1 MTQSSPGPGELGVPM
16 GLGSLWMNVGIAAG
30 WLAIAAIAVIGLH
43 FGRDLPRIRAPM
55 VLLLVAAMLL
65 TAISVDDVRALIMG
79 WIEPLAVELGAVAL
93 IVAAFSFLPGHW
105 QRISEAVRSLADE
118 ESSYR
123 SLFEHS
129 DDGLYQTTADGRVL
143 RANVAFARLL
153 GFDSAD
159 EIMAADLNVGAGL
172 YVVEHRRRE
181 FMEAVAAN
189 GKVEHFESQIL
200 RRDGTVIWVSESAH
214 AVRDRDGWLVCFEGK
229 VTDITS
235 RKRAEEQRDRV
246 FHLANDMLCIAG
258 LDGRIE
264 RVNPAFER
272 VLGFGETELVGRPLF
287 DLFHPEDALAGTV
300 EFTKLGQGLPMV
312 DFAARCRVKDD
323 GYRSLSWTLMPVG
336 DRAQAVARDLTE
348 RRSVEEQLRLASTV
362 FETAGEAIIVTDA
375 NQRIQKVNHAF
386 TIITGFREEDV
397 VGQTPRVLSS
407 GRHEPSFY
415 EAMAA
420 MLSTTGHWQGEVW
433 NRRKNGE
440 LYVEWLNFAAV
451 RDSAGGI
458 VNFVGVFSDI
468 TRRKQDEERIRH
480 QANYDALTQL
490 PNRWLFQARLAQ
502 AIERCRPSGNKL
514 ALLSVNVNQ
523 FKFVNDSL
531 GHRAGDELLK
541 ELARRLL
548 GVVRRG
554 DTVARLGGDEFAMIV
569 EDFRDDEPIEILPER
584 LLRSVAE
591 PFRLES
597 GELVVGA
604 SLGVALYPG
613 DGTDVETLTRNAA
626 TAMRHAKEQRSSAF
640 RFFDG
645 GMETRA
651 LERLKLETRLRRA
664 LEKGEFEVHYQP
676 QFDISSRGL
685 IGAEALIRWTDPELG
700 PVSPGIF
707 IPVAESSGLI
717 VAIGQ
722 WVLREVCRQIV
733 AWQAAGHRVPRI
745 AVNLSFLQFRRPD
758 FLDSVKA
765 IIVEAGITGDQLEF
779 ELTESIV
786 MHDAEQA
793 ISTLTQLRELGIE
806 LAIDDFGTGYSS
818 LNRLKRMPIQTL
830 KIDRC
835 FINDVT
841 RSADDATIV
850 QAILSMAH
858 SLNLKVV
865 AEGVETEAQLA
876 FLAGKRCDSAQG
888 FLLSRPLA
896 AAKFAALMTEWE
908 SSRIAAAD

>member
-1 MTQSSPGPGELGVPM
+1 M
-16 GLGSLWMNVGIAAG
+16 GLSSLWMNVGVAAG
-30 WLAIAAIAVIGLH
+30 WLAVAAIAVIGLH
-43 FGRDLPRIRAPM
+43 FVRDLPRLRVPM
-55 VLLLVAAMLL
+55 LLLLAAALLL
-65 TAISVDDVRALIMG
+65 TAVSVDDARAIVAG
-79 WIEPLAVELGAVAL
+79 WIDPHAVELGAVVL
-93 IVAAFSFLPGHW
+93 IVASFVLLPGHW
-105 QRISEAVRSLADE
+105 RRTSEAVRNLVEA

-129 DDGLYQTTADGRVL
+129 ADGLYQTTADGRVL
-143 RANVAFARLL
+143 RANSAFARLL
-153 GFDSAD
+153 GFESA
-159 EIMAADLNVGAGL
+159 AALAVSDLNVGSGL

-181 FMEAVAAN
+181 FMEAVATN
-189 GKVEHFESQIL
+189 GKVENFESQVL
-200 RRDGTVIWVSESAH
+200 RRDGTVI
-214 AVRDRDGWLVCFEGK
+214 CFEGK

-235 RKRAEEQRDRV
+235 RKRAEEHRDRV
-246 FHLANDMLCIAG
+246 FHLATDMLCIAG
-258 LDGRIE
+258 RDGRIE

-272 VLGFGETELVGRPLF
+272 VLGFGEAELLGRPLF
-287 DLFHPEDALAGTV
+287 DLFHPEDALAATV

-348 RRSVEEQLRLASTV
+348 RRSVEEQLRLATTV
-362 FETAGEAIIVTDA
+362 FETASEAIIVTDP
-375 NQRIQKVNHAF
+375 NQRIQRVNHAF
-386 TIITGFREEDV
+386 TIITGYREEDV

-407 GRHEPSFY
+407 GRHEAGFY

-451 RDSAGGI
+451 RDAGGRI

-490 PNRWLFQARLAQ
+490 PNRWLFQARLIQ
-502 AIERCRPSGNKL
+502 AIERCRLAGTKL
-514 ALLSVNVNQ
+514 ALLYANVNQ

-531 GHRAGDELLK
+531 GHRAGDDLLK
-541 ELARRLL
+541 ELARRFL
-548 GVVRRG
+548 GVVRHG
-554 DTVARLGGDEFAMIV
+554 DTVARLGGDEFAVIV
-569 EDFRDDEPIEILPER
+569 EDFREDEPIEMLPER
-584 LLRSVAE
+584 LLRAIAE

-604 SLGVALYPG
+604 SIGAALYPG
-613 DGTDVETLTRNAA
+613 DGTDAEALARNAA
-626 TAMRHAKEQRSSAF
+626 TAMRHAKEQRTSAF

-676 QFDISSRGL
+676 QIDIATRGL

-717 VAIGQ
+717 VGIGQ

-733 AWQAAGHRVPRI
+733 VWRAAGFQVPRV

-758 FLDSVKA
+758 FLDTVKA
-765 IIVEAGITGDQLEF
+765 ILAESGIEGDQLEF

-786 MHDAEQA
+786 MHDAEKA
-793 ISTLTQLRELGIE
+793 IAILTGLRALGIE

-835 FINDVT
+835 FVNDVT
-841 RSADDATIV
+841 KSADDATIV

-896 AAKFAALMTEWE
+896 PERFAAFMSDWDAG
-908 SSRIAAAD
+908 RPAAAD

>member
-1 MTQSSPGPGELGVPM
+1 MVF
-16 GLGSLWMNVGIAAG
+16 GSLWINVGIAAC
-30 WLAIAAIAVIGLH
+30 WLAVAGIAVIGLH
-43 FGRDLPRIRAPM
+43 FVRDLPRLRLPM
-55 VLLLVAAMLL
+55 LLLLAASLLL
-65 TAISVDDVRALIMG
+65 TAISVPGPRALVAG
-79 WIEPLAVELGAVAL
+79 WIDPQAVELAAVVF
-93 IVAAFSFLPGHW
+93 IVASFLLLPAHW
-105 QRISEAVRSLADE
+105 RRTSEAVGNLAE
-118 ESSYR
+118 AESSYR

-129 DDGLYQTTADGRVL
+129 ADGLYQTTPDGRVL
-143 RANVAFARLL
+143 RANSAFARLL
-153 GFDSAD
+153 GFESAP
-159 EIMAADLNVGAGL
+159 ELAASDLNVGSGL
-172 YVVEHRRRE
+172 YVAEHRRRE
-181 FMEAVAAN
+181 FMEAVATN
-189 GKVEHFESQIL
+189 GKVENFESQVL

-214 AVRDRDGWLVCFEGK
+214 AVRDREGWLVCFEGK

-235 RKRAEEQRDRV
+235 RKRAEEHRDRV
-246 FHLANDMLCIAG
+246 FHLATDMLCIAG
-258 LDGRIE
+258 RDGRIE

-272 VLGFGETELVGRPLF
+272 VLGYGEAELAGRPLF
-287 DLFHPEDALAGTV
+287 DLFHPEDALAATV

-312 DFAARCRVKDD
+312 DFAARCRVKDG

-336 DRAQAVARDLTE
+336 DRAQAVGRDLTE

-362 FETAGEAIIVTDA
+362 FETASEAIIVTDPS
-375 NQRIQKVNHAF
+375 QRIQKVNHAF
-386 TIITGFREEDV
+386 TIITGYREEDV
-397 VGQTPRVLSS
+397 VGQTPRILSS
-407 GRHEPSFY
+407 GRHEPGFY
-415 EAMAA
+415 EAMSA

-451 RDSAGGI
+451 RDAGGRI

-468 TRRKQDEERIRH
+468 TRRKQDEERIRY

-490 PNRWLFQARLAQ
+490 PNRWLFQARLTQ
-502 AIERCRPSGNKL
+502 AIERCRLSGNKL
-514 ALLSVNVNQ
+514 ALLYANVNQ

-548 GVVRRG
+548 GIVRHG
-554 DTVARLGGDEFAMIV
+554 DTVARLGGDEFAVIA
-569 EDFRDDEPIEILPER
+569 EDFRDDEPMELLPER
-584 LLRSVAE
+584 LLRSIADPV
-591 PFRLES
+591 RLES

-604 SLGVALYPG
+604 SVGVALYPN
-613 DGTDVETLTRNAA
+613 DGTDGETLARNAA
-626 TAMRHAKEQRSSAF
+626 TAMRHAKEQRASAF

-676 QFDISSRGL
+676 QIDISTRGL

-700 PVSPGIF
+700 SVSPGIF

-717 VAIGQ
+717 VGIGQ

-733 AWQAAGHRVPRI
+733 VWQAAGFQVPRI

-758 FLDSVKA
+758 FLDTVKSILA
-765 IIVEAGITGDQLEF
+765 EAGIKGDQLEF

-786 MHDAEQA
+786 MHDADKA
-793 ISTLTQLRELGIE
+793 IAILTRLRELGIE

-835 FINDVT
+835 FISDVT
-841 RSADDATIV
+841 KSVDDATIV

-896 AAKFAALMTEWE
+896 SDRFAAFMTDWGA
-908 SSRIAAAD
+908 SRPAAAD

>member
-1 MTQSSPGPGELGVPM
+1 MALGR
-16 GLGSLWMNVGIAAG
+16 LWMSVGIAAG

-43 FGRDLPRIRAPM
+43 LTRDLARLRLP
-55 VLLLVAAMLL
+55 LLLLLPSALLLALVSVVDMRAVVAGFL
-65 TAISVDDVRALIMG
+65 D
-79 WIEPLAVELGAVAL
+79 PLAIEFLAVAL
-93 IVAAFSFLPGHW
+93 AAVAFALLPGHW
-105 QRISEAVRSLADE
+105 RQSGEIVRGLTEA

-129 DDGLYQTTADGRVL
+129 ADGLYQTTPDGRVL
-143 RANVAFARLL
+143 RANSAFAGLL
-153 GFDSAD
+153 GFDSAGTLTTS
-159 EIMAADLNVGAGL
+159 DLNVGSGV

-181 FMEAVAAN
+181 FMDAVAAS
-189 GKVEHFESQIL
+189 GSVENFESQIL
-200 RRDGTVIWVSESAH
+200 RRDGAVIWVSESAH
-214 AVRDRDGWLVCFEGK
+214 AVRDRQGWLVCFEGK
-229 VTDITS
+229 MTDITS

-246 FHLANDMLCIAG
+246 FHLATDMLCLARR
-258 LDGRIE
+258 DGHVE

-272 VLGFGETELVGRPLF
+272 VLGYGEAELAGRPLF
-287 DLFHPEDALAGTV
+287 DLFHSEDALAATV
-300 EFTKLGQGLPMV
+300 EFAKLGQGLPIV
-312 DFAARCRVKDD
+312 DFVARCRVKDG

-362 FETAGEAIIVTDA
+362 FETASEAIIITDA
-375 NQRIQKVNHAF
+375 HQRIQKVNHAF
-386 TIITGFREEDV
+386 TIITGFREDDV
-397 VGQTPRVLSS
+397 AGQTPRILSS
-407 GRHEPSFY
+407 GRHEPGFY

-440 LYVEWLNFAAV
+440 LYVEWLNLAAV
-451 RDSAGGI
+451 RDSEGRI

-490 PNRWLFQARLAQ
+490 PNRWLFQARLGQ
-502 AIERCRPSGNKL
+502 AIERCRLSETKL
-514 ALLSVNVNQ
+514 ALLYVNVNQ

-541 ELARRLL
+541 ELARRLSA
-548 GVVRRG
+548 VIRHG

-569 EDFRDDEPIEILPER
+569 ENFRDDEPIETFPER
-584 LLRSVAE
+584 LLRSIAE
-591 PFRLES
+591 PVRLDS

-604 SLGVALYPG
+604 SVGVVTYPG
-613 DGTDVETLTRNAA
+613 DGGDVETLARNAA

-640 RFFDG
+640 RFFDDR
-645 GMETRA
+645 METRA

-676 QFDISSRGL
+676 QVDIASRSL

-700 PVSPGIF
+700 PVSPGVF

-758 FLDSVKA
+758 FLGTVKA
-765 IIVEAGITGDQLEF
+765 IIAEAGITGDLLEF
-779 ELTESIV
+779 ELTESVV
-786 MHDAEQA
+786 MHDADQA
-793 ISTLTQLRELGIE
+793 IAILTQLRELGIE

-835 FINDVT
+835 FISDVT
-841 RSADDATIV
+841 SNDDDATIV

-876 FLAGKRCDSAQG
+876 VLAGKRCDSAQG
-888 FLLSRPLA
+888 FLLSRPVA
-896 AAKFAALMTEWE
+896 ADRFVALMAEWGAA
-908 SSRIAAAD
+908 RPAAAD